1 LLGQG
6 PCFDAVTADVPV
18 LVANI
23 ARTSVQARWPVF
35 ASAAVGIGRRAAFA
49 VPLLVGD
56 LRLGAIDLYRDDV
69 GSLDQA
75 QVGEAQDY
83 AAVAVE
89 VLLELHNRA
98 GAQGVRSLSAG
109 WGATSLVAQAT
120 GMVMVQLEVAAN
132 GVRRAADQGI
142 PGGPDPAGRRP

>member
-1 LLGQG
+1 M
-6 PCFDAVTADVPV
+6 TADVPV

-56 LRLGAIDLYRDDV
+56 LRLG
-69 GSLDQA
+69 
-75 QVGEAQDY
+75 AQDY